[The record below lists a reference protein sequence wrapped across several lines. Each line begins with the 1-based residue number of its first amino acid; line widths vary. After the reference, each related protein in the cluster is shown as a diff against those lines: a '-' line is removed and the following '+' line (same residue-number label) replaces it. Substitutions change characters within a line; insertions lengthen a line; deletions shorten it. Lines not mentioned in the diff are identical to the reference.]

1 MNNKQTIIDG
11 IEKSNLTDEVK
22 TELISVLKK
31 GNRTNFIIAFLRAM
45 GISIHLIEMF
55 DLDIGDLMDIFL

>member
-11 IEKSNLTDEVK
+11 IEKSNLADEVK

-45 GISIHLIEMF
+45 GISIHLIELF
-55 DLDIGDLMDIFL
+55 DLDIGDLIDIFL